1 MRSGIRVAVAC
12 CLAAF
17 PGCSRAERPPD
28 IVILLADDLGWADVG
43 YHGSD
48 ASGTIRTP
56 HIDALAAGGLRL
68 ERYRTAA
75 LCTPARAGFLTGRS
89 PLRFGLLKNIDQ
101 ADAGSLPLAE
111 ELLPSAFARKGY
123 ATAMIGKWHLG
134 HSRKEQWPN
143 ARGFERFYG
152 FHGGW
157 IDYQKHERNG
167 VADWW
172 RDTEPVSEAGYST
185 QLFADEAVKM
195 LAEKGR
201 ERPLLLYVA
210 FNAPHA
216 PVQVP
221 PGRTVVGGTPEDAM
235 RKTYAVMVGELDD
248 AVGKIL
254 GAIEKG
260 PRARETIVF
269 FASDNGAD
277 TRYGGS
283 NAPLRDGKRSA
294 FDGGIRSPAVI
305 SWPGHVTAGASEILV
320 THLDALATLAGLAGV
335 TLEPAR
341 PLDGKNVW
349 PELERGTP
357 GAHEPV
363 AFGCE
368 SGEERRYAL
377 VGERW
382 KLVETVSAAGSA
394 PTDAL
399 FDIDADPGETRD
411 VSAAAGDQI
420 SVLRAK
426 LQPWTSM
433 ATVPR

>member
-56 HIDALAAGGLRL
+56 HIDALASGGLRL

-134 HSRKEQWPN
+134 HAGKEQWPN

-157 IDYQKHERNG
+157 IVLPEAREERCRGLVARHGARERGG
-167 VADWW
+167 VLDAAL
-172 RDTEPVSEAGYST
+172 RRR
-185 QLFADEAVKM
+185 
-195 LAEKGR
+195 GR
-201 ERPLLLYVA
+201 EDAHGEGARAAAAALTSRSTRRTRRW
-210 FNAPHA
+210 
-216 PVQVP
+216 QVP
-221 PGRTVVGGTPEDAM
+221 PGRTVVGGDAEDAM
-235 RKTYAVMVGELDD
+235 RKTYAAMVGELDD

-283 NAPLRDGKRSA
+283 QRAAARRKSVRRS
-294 FDGGIRSPAVI
+294 
-305 SWPGHVTAGASEILV
+305 TAG
-320 THLDALATLAGLAGV
+320 
-335 TLEPAR
+335 
-341 PLDGKNVW
+341 
-349 PELERGTP
+349 
-357 GAHEPV
+357 
-363 AFGCE
+363 
-368 SGEERRYAL
+368 SGRR
-377 VGERW
+377 R
-382 KLVETVSAAGSA
+382 
-394 PTDAL
+394 
-399 FDIDADPGETRD
+399 
-411 VSAAAGDQI
+411 
-420 SVLRAK
+420 
-426 LQPWTSM
+426 
-433 ATVPR
+433 

>member
-1 MRSGIRVAVAC
+1 MRSGIRAAAAC
-12 CLAAF
+12 SLAFAAA
-17 PGCSRAERPPD
+17 CARAQRPPD

-56 HIDALAAGGLRL
+56 HIDALARGGLRL

-89 PLRFGLLKNIDQ
+89 PLRFGLLENIDK
-101 ADAGSLPLAE
+101 ADQGSLPLAE
-111 ELLPSAFARKGY
+111 ELLPSAFAREGY

-134 HSRKEQWPN
+134 HARKEQWPN
-143 ARGFERFYG
+143 ARGFESFYG

-157 IDYQKHERNG
+157 IDYRTHERSG
-167 VADWW
+167 AADWW
-172 RDTEPVSEAGYST
+172 RDTDPVSEAGYAT
-185 QLFADEAVKM
+185 QLFADEAVKL

-216 PVQVP
+216 PVQAP
-221 PGRTVVGGTPEDAM
+221 PGRTIVGHTPEDAT
-235 RKTYAVMVGELDD
+235 RSTYAAMVAELDD
-248 AVGKIL
+248 AVGRIV
-254 GAIEKG
+254 GAIDVG
-260 PRARETIVF
+260 PRAKETIVF

-277 TRYGGS
+277 VRYGGS

-305 SWPGHVTAGASEILV
+305 SWPGHVQPGASEILV

-335 TLEPAR
+335 ALEPAR

-363 AFGCE
+363 AFGCA
-368 SGEERRYAL
+368 SGGERRYAL

-382 KLVETVSAAGSA
+382 KLVETLGGTGPA
-394 PTDAL
+394 PADAL
-399 FDIDADPGETRD
+399 FDIDADPGEAHD
-411 VSAAAGDQI
+411 LSGAAGDQVA
-420 SVLRAK
+420 VLRAK
-426 LQPWTSM
+426 LQPWTAM
-433 ATVPR
+433 PAAPR